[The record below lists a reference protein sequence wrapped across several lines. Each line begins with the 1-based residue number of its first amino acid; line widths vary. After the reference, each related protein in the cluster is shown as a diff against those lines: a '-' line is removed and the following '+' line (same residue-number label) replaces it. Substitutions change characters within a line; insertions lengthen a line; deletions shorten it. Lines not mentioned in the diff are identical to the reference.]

1 MVAALLAL
9 LALAGVI
16 LLILLFLGLG
26 AEPRP
31 SELDADEDVATPY
44 VAALDV
50 AFRIQQAA
58 WEAEQQI
65 YATALRHAE
74 GDRDDGER

>member
-16 LLILLFLGLG
+16 LLILWFLSLG

-31 SELDADEDVATPY
+31 SELDAYEDVATPY
-44 VAALDV
+44 VEALDV
-50 AFRIQQAA
+50 AFRIQHAA
-58 WEAEQQI
+58 WEAEQHI
-65 YATALRHAE
+65 YAAAIRHAE
-74 GDRDDGER
+74 DDQRQQ

>member
-16 LLILLFLGLG
+16 LLILWFLSLG

-31 SELDADEDVATPY
+31 SELDEYDDVTAAY
-44 VAALDV
+44 VEALDV

-58 WEAEQQI
+58 WEAKQQI
-65 YATALRHAE
+65 YAEAMRHVA
-74 GDRDDGER
+74 GEQQR

>member
-16 LLILLFLGLG
+16 LLIMLFLGLG

-31 SELDADEDVATPY
+31 SELDAYEDVATPY
-44 VAALDV
+44 VEALDV

-58 WEAEQQI
+58 WEAEKQI
-65 YATALRHAE
+65 YAAAIRHAE
-74 GDRDDGER
+74 HDPDGSAQ

>member
-16 LLILLFLGLG
+16 LLLLWFFSLGGEPLP
-26 AEPRP
+26 AEP
-31 SELDADEDVATPY
+31 DEYDDVTTAY
-44 VAALDV
+44 VEALDV

-65 YATALRHAE
+65 YAAAIRHGS
-74 GDRDDGER
+74 GDPRK